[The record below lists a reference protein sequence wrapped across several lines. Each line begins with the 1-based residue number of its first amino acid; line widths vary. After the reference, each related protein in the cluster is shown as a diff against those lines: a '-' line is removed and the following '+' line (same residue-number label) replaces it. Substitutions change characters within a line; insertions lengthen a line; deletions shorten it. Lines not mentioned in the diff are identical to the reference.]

1 MDTNRKLL
9 SAHPPE
15 RIRLSGQTKRK
26 LRSKVAQL
34 GNLGIVSVS
43 YWEWIKLV
51 VQSVLLSMAITVT
64 VAFAIWWITK

>member
-1 MDTNRKLL
+1 VAFAETV
-9 SAHPPE
+9 
-15 RIRLSGQTKRK
+15 
-26 LRSKVAQL
+26 SKVAQL

>member
-1 MDTNRKLL
+1 VAQSAYS
-9 SAHPPE
+9 SAHSDE
-15 RIRLSGQTKRK
+15 RHARAGVAFAETV
-26 LRSKVAQL
+26 SKVAQL